1 MGSIKYQIEEIQ
13 DHEPFHKNCMNLE
26 SNLVENRGKI
36 KKIRRGQLKTNF
48 KISKINDQI

>member
-1 MGSIKYQIEEIQ
+1 LKTGEK
-13 DHEPFHKNCMNLE
+13 L
-26 SNLVENRGKI
+26 